1 MTNITTIIKS
11 EINAWK
17 NIQSLNIHSANDIN
31 NGYCK
36 QFANGVK
43 ETMGNPE
50 DLIIHTYGMHT
61 NEHIPYNHAW
71 IEYNGRHY
79 DAERPEGVDEAKQLP
94 IFHNE
99 INPIE
104 GPN

>member
-1 MTNITTIIKS
+1 VS
-11 EINAWK
+11 
-17 NIQSLNIHSANDIN
+17 
-31 NGYCK
+31 
-36 QFANGVK
+36 
-43 ETMGNPE
+43 
-50 DLIIHTYGMHT
+50 
-61 NEHIPYNHAW
+61 YNHAW